1 MDNNH
6 EATVI
11 SGSDYRRL
19 MVLLVVLSVFIPL
32 IAGLGVSW
40 GDWPL
45 LGAVLA
51 VGAALAVM
59 TTLAYL
65 LTKNRAQHVRE
76 DETRSWWWAVGTL
89 VRDGLAVSAA
99 IRLLSLL

>member
-6 EATVI
+6 EAIVI

-40 GDWPL
+40 GDWPNAP
-45 LGAVLA
+45 G
-51 VGAALAVM
+51 
-59 TTLAYL
+59 
-65 LTKNRAQHVRE
+65 Q
-76 DETRSWWWAVGTL
+76 
-89 VRDGLAVSAA
+89 
-99 IRLLSLL
+99 SLLWVQRWPS